1 MHSYSKSKGGAL
13 MGFIII
19 AIISIVA
26 FVLSVRQE
34 KRRTANIGLFFFAC
48 GTVVCSLEW
57 LGGSG
62 WAYTYLLSYL
72 LLLFSL
78 ASIVFSVVCL
88 VAAKELYD
96 KKRPRKIAMLYVGAS
111 LFAWVL
117 IAFFHYTIGGPFFVS
132 VWDAFLHLLLMISA
146 YFVLSFGS
154 LVLYTFL
161 SHIMPSRSKWD
172 YILIVDTL
180 TPDGIMTTR
189 LRRRLDL
196 AHSICQNT
204 HGKMPRIILPTPEA
218 ALTAENYL
226 GERGI
231 DAEHITYLDTVN
243 TTLRARLAAV
253 ADAPPAVKPYHF
265 GLIITVDYL
274 VCRTAHE
281 LKSLGLHGEVLGYQ
295 TSIGRWA
302 VQILN
307 EYQNM
312 IWIHRRALI
321 AVAICWIT
329 LCALSL
335 WW

>member
-1 MHSYSKSKGGAL
+1 
-13 MGFIII
+13 MGFVII
-19 AIISIVA
+19 AIISIA
-26 FVLSVRQE
+26 LFVLSVRQE
-34 KRRTANIGLFFFAC
+34 KRRTANIGLFFLAC
-48 GTVVCSLEW
+48 GATVCSLEW
-57 LGGSG
+57 LSGSG
-62 WAYTYLLSYL
+62 WTYTYLLSYL
-72 LLLFSL
+72 FLLFSL
-78 ASIVFSVVCL
+78 ASIVLSVVCF
-88 VAAKELYD
+88 VAAKEMYD
-96 KKRPRKIAMLYVGAS
+96 KKRSRDIMMLYVGGG

-132 VWDAFLHLLLMISA
+132 IWDAFLHLILMISA
-146 YFVLSFGS
+146 YLVLSFGG
-154 LVLYTFL
+154 LVIYTFL
-161 SHIMPSRSKWD
+161 SHIMPSRNKWD

-196 AHSICQNT
+196 VQTICQNIR
-204 HGKMPRIILPTPEA
+204 GKAPRIILPTPE
-218 ALTAENYL
+218 TAYTAQEYL
-226 GERGI
+226 SERGI
-231 DAEHITYLDTVN
+231 DAENVTYLDSVS

-253 ADAPPAVKPYHF
+253 ADAPAAVKPYHF

-281 LKSLGLHGEVLGYQ
+281 LKALGLHGEVLGYQ

-307 EYQNM
+307 EYKNM
-312 IWIHRRALI
+312 IQMHRRALI
-321 AVAICWIT
+321 VVLSCWLV